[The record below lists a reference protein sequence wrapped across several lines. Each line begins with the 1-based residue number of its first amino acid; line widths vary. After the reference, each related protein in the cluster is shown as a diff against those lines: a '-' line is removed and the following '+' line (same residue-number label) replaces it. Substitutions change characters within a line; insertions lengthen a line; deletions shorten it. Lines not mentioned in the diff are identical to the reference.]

1 MRILANNNSNF
12 FQAIWIAFS
21 QGTRIVLSFLS
32 AIILS
37 RYLTKDD
44 YGTFKQVIYVYI
56 TLSVLF
62 EAGLSSVFPYFI
74 PRYKYGEGKFIV
86 NKVTNILFL
95 LGALF
100 TIFLYSTSDIISDLM
115 KNKELAIAIKMFSL
129 TPLFLLPTLGIEGL
143 YIALKKSQYI
153 VIYQTIT
160 LLISLI
166 CCTIPVI
173 FFDMGYKGAI
183 IGWVVGSGFKCIIA
197 VLMKQLPY
205 TNTIAIKVPFIYKQV
220 FSYALPLMLVSIA
233 GLFLHSASQFF
244 ISRYCGQVSFA
255 EFSNGFISLPFVSIC
270 AGSVRSLLLPIC
282 SKANTD
288 GTIQNAL
295 KVYENAVWETILL
308 VFPIIFF
315 CFTFAKDI
323 MTIMYTDNYISST
336 PFFQLALLKDLLCGC
351 IPFLAILLGVG
362 ALKFYVYIHFFS
374 TILIWTI
381 NYFIVKYLK
390 FTAVDFSAVY
400 VFVSVLNTILLMSYI
415 ILRLKIRLFSFDLAM
430 NILKVL
436 LHLSIVSLI
445 CYNIYN
451 ILPKSPSLIF
461 NVSIIGVIF
470 LLITIATGYI
480 LNLPYYINLLQKFY
494 CKQ

>member
-1 MRILANNNSNF
+1 MRISIDNNSNF
-12 FQAIWIAFS
+12 FQAVWIAVS

-37 RYLTKDD
+37 RYLTKND

-56 TLSVLF
+56 TLAVLF

-95 LGALF
+95 LGAIFAL
-100 TIFLYSTSDIISDLM
+100 FLYSTSDTISDLM
-115 KNKELAIAIKMFSL
+115 KNKELATAIKMFSL

-160 LLISLI
+160 LLTSLI
-166 CCTIPVI
+166 CCTVPVV
-173 FFDMGYKGAI
+173 FFEMGYKGAI
-183 IGWVVGSGFKCIIA
+183 IGWVIGSGLKCVIA
-197 VLMKQLPY
+197 VIMKQIPY
-205 TNTIAIKVPFIYKQV
+205 VNTSAIEVPQIYKQV
-220 FSYALPLMLVSIA
+220 FSYALPLMCASIA

-244 ISRYCGQVSFA
+244 ISRYCGQSSFA

-270 AGSVRSLLLPIC
+270 AGSIRNLLLPIC
-282 SKANTD
+282 SKANFD
-288 GTIQNAL
+288 GKIQDAL
-295 KVYENAVWETILL
+295 KVYENAVWQSMLL
-308 VFPIIFF
+308 VFPVIFF

-323 MTIMYTDNYISST
+323 MTIMYTDNYISSA

-362 ALKFYVYIHFFS
+362 ALKFYMYIHFFS
-374 TILIWTI
+374 TILIWII
-381 NYFIVKYLK
+381 NYSIVKYLN
-390 FTAVDFSAVY
+390 FTAVDFSVVY
-400 VFVSVLNTILLMSYI
+400 VFVSTLNTILLMSYI
-415 ILRLKIRLFSFDLAM
+415 ILRLKIRLFSFGLAM

-436 LHLSIVSLI
+436 LHLSIISLI

-451 ILPKSPSLIF
+451 ILPKSPYLIF
-461 NVSIIGVIF
+461 NVSIIGIIF
-470 LLITIATGYI
+470 LLITIVSGYI
-480 LNLPYYINLLQKFY
+480 LHLPYYINLLQKFY